1 MGTPIRL
8 VRNDGGIIELMATT
22 LTMNVDRGVSPHSL
36 PFAGGKRYAF
46 DLNLPTAL
54 ITIEGVMTNDDLLN
68 HNPTGG
74 SARAVLDFSRTA
86 IDQDLQ
92 WISGS
97 RVTENVTLNNPGTTT
112 HAIGLNTTGGV
123 TRKVYLA
130 KQNSTFQ
137 GLDSGSGRYF
147 IAVHDGTSSRTASQ
161 IAASLVSLITTY
173 TGIFSLSAKAIA
185 SPISGEADTA
195 VQLTQT
201 VSGSGGNRLHPSW
214 DDYSQS
220 VGNAVVYKPYHTIFS
235 GGSDSYDVSGKSA
248 GDKVAELFAVLNNS
262 NNGGGGLALTD
273 VLTLGFLSESKSVRN
288 QRAVAKYGDYIIAIQ
303 IPFTSTVN
311 NNESL
316 FYMPTGSL
324 RDSTDKTADRAK
336 PAGTEFT
343 EAERLYT
350 GIKGSVAN
358 ATFVQLGGEPIYSYT
373 INFAPVDLIL

>member
-36 PFAGGKRYAF
+36 PFAGGKRYAIDF
-46 DLNLPTAL
+46 NLPKAL

-68 HNPTGG
+68 HNSTGG
-74 SARAVLDFSRTA
+74 FARAVLDFSRTA

-92 WISGS
+92 WISAS
-97 RVTENVTLNNPGTTT
+97 TVTENVTLNNPGTTT
-112 HAIGLNTTGGV
+112 HAIGLNTSGGV

-147 IAVHDGTSSRTASQ
+147 IAVHDGTNRRTAAQ
-161 IAASLVSLITTY
+161 IAASLVSLITSHA
-173 TGIFSLSAKAIA
+173 IFSLSAKAIA
-185 SPISGEADTA
+185 SPISGELDVA

-201 VSGSGGNRLHPSW
+201 VSGSFRNTLHPSW
-214 DDYSQS
+214 EDYPQS
-220 VGNAVVYKPYHTIFS
+220 VGNAAVYKPYHTIFS

-262 NNGGGGLALTD
+262 NNGGGGLSLTEFTTLSQT
-273 VLTLGFLSESKSVRN
+273 LTTPKIVRN
-288 QRAVAKYGDYIIAIQ
+288 ARATAKYGDYIIAIQ

-311 NNESL
+311 SNESL
-316 FYMPTGSL
+316 FYMPTGAT
-324 RDSTDKTADRAK
+324 REITDKTANLAK

-343 EAERLYT
+343 EAERSYT

-373 INFAPVDLIL
+373 INFAPVDFIL